1 MYKKYCEELLEI
13 CIEID
18 YEYGALM
25 ELSSRNKESSQE
37 YLNKLT
43 QLYNNLQK
51 TISFCG
57 RISLEDLSL
66 MANYLNKLK
75 EKYSDD
81 YKYCVAINV
90 VAYIHDKKSIFKRK
104 LMQEEKEQANDEFP
118 EENLEDE
125 YYDGYSE
132 DLDTLEDY
140 PLEEKYLTDYP
151 DELDDYY
158 DEALSIIF
166 LSATRKIL
174 QIIKDTKATNT
185 YEKKY
190 KKRLLKEYKNY
201 FRYDFLT
208 SNVILEL
215 LAVQAKFNP
224 FLIDITT
231 TEDYSPIYYN
241 KAIEIIRQLFDKEKG
256 NNSPEVICETL
267 FDLTCFEEIMT
278 YLDTDQISRLKEFTQ
293 ELNDTYDTDNYGE
306 YCISKI
312 RKLLKK

>member
-43 QLYNNLQK
+43 QLYDNLQK

-57 RISLEDLSL
+57 RISQEDLSL

-75 EKYSDD
+75 EKYPDD

-104 LMQEEKEQANDEFP
+104 LMQEEKEQSNDEFP
-118 EENLEDE
+118 EDNPEDE
-125 YYDGYSE
+125 YYDEYSE

-166 LSATRKIL
+166 LNATRKIL
-174 QIIKDTKATNT
+174 QIIKATKATTT

-208 SNVILEL
+208 SNVTLEL